1 LRWLFG
7 KACRAK
13 VIGRNAQ
20 QNEANLRE
28 ASQVI
33 TFFIGLAILAVGY
46 FTYGRVVEKLFG
58 IDPAR
63 PTPAV
68 ENTALFEDRQALPH
82 WKCMLIHLLHIAG
95 VGPVV
100 GVVLGAKFG
109 PVVFLIIPLGNIFG
123 GAVHDYFSGMI
134 SLRNGAGSYL
144 EVSKKFLNKTFAT
157 LSTVFMIIDLFA
169 LAASFTNVS
178 SGILNT
184 NHVFSKTT
192 SDKSFLLCICLIF
205 SYYIFSTFF
214 PISSFVSKLSNVFG
228 IILVTSVVLVLFFI
242 SGHLPALPEFDIG
255 NFLSNF
261 VQHPMGHPI
270 LPMLFVTIACGMISG
285 FHGSQNSITAG
296 IESNEKNGR
305 RTFYGMMVAEGF
317 LAMIWAAVGVIGYSL
332 YPHLTQINNGAVI
345 LSEIVRNLINVK
357 FVSELILISVVILA
371 ITTADA
377 ALRVLRVLTSDAFHL
392 RQKSAED
399 RFLLCIPILG
409 VCAMIVFW
417 SNITDGFSVLWNYFS
432 LTNQTIAVICLAIS
446 VCYMRAKKKPVV
458 FLLVP
463 LAFLS
468 FVIFLYL
475 FWISPEHILNAPKGF
490 GLGYPISC
498 VMAFISSILVC
509 FYSLRRGKHLAKQ
522 VEENKFNPD
531 GH

>member
-1 LRWLFG
+1 
-7 KACRAK
+7 
-13 VIGRNAQ
+13 
-20 QNEANLRE
+20 
-28 ASQVI
+28 VI
-33 TFFIGLAILAVGY
+33 TFFIGLVILTVGY
-46 FTYGRVVEKLFG
+46 FTYGRVMEKLFG
-58 IDPAR
+58 IEPAR

-68 ENTALFEDRQALPH
+68 KSAALFEDRQALPH

-100 GVVLGAKFG
+100 GVILGAKFG

-144 EVSKKFLNKTFAT
+144 EVSKKFLNKPFAAFST
-157 LSTVFMIIDLFA
+157 LFMIIALFA

-184 NHVFSKTT
+184 NHVLLKTT
-192 SDKSFLLCICLIF
+192 SDKTFIICICLIF

-214 PISSFVSKLSNVFG
+214 PISSFVSKLSNIFG
-228 IILVTSVVLVLFFI
+228 IILIASLVLILFFVF
-242 SGHLPALPEFDIG
+242 GYLPNLPEFDVH

-261 VQHPMGHPI
+261 TQHPLGHPI
-270 LPMLFVTIACGMISG
+270 LPMLFVTIACGMVSG

-296 IESNEKNGR
+296 IESSEKNGR
-305 RTFYGMMVAEGF
+305 QTFYGMMVAEGF
-317 LAMIWAAVGVIGYSL
+317 IAMVWAAVGIIGYSL
-332 YPHLTQINNGAVI
+332 YPELTQKNNGAVI
-345 LSEIVRNLINVK
+345 LSEIIYNLINIK
-357 FVSELILISVVILA
+357 FVSEIILISVVILA

-377 ALRVLRVLTSDAFHL
+377 ALRVLRILISDIFHL
-392 RQKSAED
+392 KQKSPED
-399 RFLLCIPILG
+399 RFLLCMPILG
-409 VCAMIVFW
+409 TCAMIVFW

-446 VCYMRAKKKPVV
+446 VCYMRAKKKPVI

-490 GLGYPISC
+490 GLGYPVSC
-498 VMAFISSILVC
+498 VIAFVCSILVC
-509 FYSLRRGKHLAKQ
+509 FYCLRHGKHLAKQ
-522 VEENKFNPD
+522 VEENQFNPD
-531 GH
+531 SD

>member
-1 LRWLFG
+1 
-7 KACRAK
+7 
-13 VIGRNAQ
+13 
-20 QNEANLRE
+20 
-28 ASQVI
+28 VI
-33 TFFIGLAILAVGY
+33 TFFIGLAILTVGY
-46 FTYGRVVEKLFG
+46 FTYGRMIEKIFG
-58 IDPAR
+58 AEPAR

-68 ENTALFEDRQALPH
+68 KNAALFEDRQALPH

-100 GVVLGAKFG
+100 GVILGAKFG

-144 EVSKKFLNKTFAT
+144 EVSKKFLNKTFAAF
-157 LSTVFMIIDLFA
+157 STVFMIITLFA
-169 LAASFTNVS
+169 LAAAFTNVS

-184 NHVFSKTT
+184 NQVFSKTT
-192 SDKSFLLCICLIF
+192 SDKAFILCICLVF

-214 PISSFVSKLSNVFG
+214 PISSFVSKLSNIFG
-228 IILVTSVVLVLFFI
+228 FILIASVVLILFFI
-242 SGHLPALPEFDIG
+242 YGHLPELPEFDVR

-261 VQHPMGHPI
+261 TQHPLGHPI

-296 IESNEKNGR
+296 IESNEKNCR
-305 RTFYGMMVAEGF
+305 QTFYGMMVAEGF
-317 LAMIWAAVGVIGYSL
+317 LAMVWAAVGVIGYSL
-332 YPHLTQINNGAVI
+332 YPDLVQKNNGAII
-345 LSEIVRNLINVK
+345 LSEIIHNLINVE
-357 FVSELILISVVILA
+357 FISEIILISVVILA
-371 ITTADA
+371 VTTADA
-377 ALRVLRVLTSDAFHL
+377 ALRVLRILISDIFNL
-392 RQKSAED
+392 KQKSPED

-417 SNITDGFSVLWNYFS
+417 SNITDGFSILWNYFS

-446 VCYMRAKKKPVV
+446 VCYMRAKKKPMI
-458 FLLVP
+458 FLLIP

-468 FVIFLYL
+468 FIIFLYL

-490 GLGYPISC
+490 GLGYPVSC
-498 VMAFISSILVC
+498 VIAFVCSVLVC
-509 FYSLRRGKHLAKQ
+509 FYSLRRGKHLAKK
-522 VEENKFNPD
+522 VEENQFNPD
-531 GH
+531 GD

>member
-7 KACRAK
+7 EACGAK
-13 VIGRNAQ
+13 VARRNAW

-28 ASQVI
+28 ASQMI
-33 TFFIGLAILAVGY
+33 TFFVGLGILLVGY
-46 FTYGRVVEKLFG
+46 FTYARVLEKLFG
-58 IDPAR
+58 ADSAR

-68 ENTALFEDRQALPH
+68 KNTELFEDRQVLPH

-144 EVSKKFLNKTFAT
+144 EVSKKFLNKTFSA
-157 LSTVFMIIDLFA
+157 LSTVFMMIALFA

-178 SGILNT
+178 SGILNS
-184 NHVFSKTT
+184 NPIFSKTT
-192 SDKSFLLCICLIF
+192 PDKAFLLCICLIF
-205 SYYIFSTFF
+205 SYYVFSTLF
-214 PISSFVSKLSNVFG
+214 PISSFVSKFSSIFG
-228 IILVTSVVLVLFFI
+228 IILIVSVVFVLFFI
-242 SGHLPALPEFDIG
+242 SGHLSALPEFDFKNFLG
-255 NFLSNF
+255 NFT
-261 VQHPMGHPI
+261 QHPLGHPI

-305 RTFYGMMVAEGF
+305 QTFYGMMVAEGF
-317 LAMIWAAVGVIGYSL
+317 LAMLWAAVGIIGYSL
-332 YPHLTQINNGAVI
+332 YPHLAQKENGAVI
-345 LSEIVRNLINVK
+345 LSELIRNLMNIE
-357 FVSELILISVVILA
+357 FVSELILISVVVLA

-377 ALRVLRVLTSDAFHL
+377 ALRVLRLLISDAFHL
-392 RQKSAED
+392 RQRSPED

-409 VCAMIVFW
+409 TCAMIVFW
-417 SNITDGFSVLWNYFS
+417 SNITDGFSILWNYFS
-432 LTNQTIAVICLAIS
+432 LTNQSIAVICLAIS
-446 VCYMRAKKKPVV
+446 VCYMRAKKKPVF

-463 LAFLS
+463 LAFIS
-468 FVIFLYL
+468 FIVFLYL
-475 FWISPEHILNAPKGF
+475 FWISPQHIMDAPVGF
-490 GLGYPISC
+490 GFGYPISC
-498 VMAFISSILVC
+498 ALAFVCSVLVC
-509 FYSLRRGKHLAKQ
+509 FYCMRHGKHLSKQ

-531 GH
+531 GD

>member
-1 LRWLFG
+1 M
-7 KACRAK
+7 
-13 VIGRNAQ
+13 
-20 QNEANLRE
+20 
-28 ASQVI
+28 I
-33 TFFIGLAILAVGY
+33 TFLIGLVILAVGY
-46 FTYGRVVEKLFG
+46 FTYGRMVEKLFG
-58 IDPAR
+58 IEPAR

-68 ENTALFEDRQALPH
+68 ENAALFEDRQALPH

-100 GVVLGAKFG
+100 GVILGAKFG

-144 EVSKKFLNKTFAT
+144 EISKKFLNKTFAGFST
-157 LSTVFMIIDLFA
+157 LFMIIALFA

-178 SGILNT
+178 SSILNT
-184 NHVFSKTT
+184 NHIFNNTT
-192 SDKSFLLCICLIF
+192 SDRAFILCICIIF

-228 IILVTSVVLVLFFI
+228 LILIASVGLVLFFI
-242 SGHLPALPEFDIG
+242 FGHLPELPEFDVHDFLG
-255 NFLSNF
+255 NFT
-261 VQHPMGHPI
+261 QHPMGHPI
-270 LPMLFVTIACGMISG
+270 VPMLFVTIACGMISG
-285 FHGSQNSITAG
+285 FHGSQNTITAG

-305 RTFYGMMVAEGF
+305 QTFYGMMVLEGF
-317 LAMIWAAVGVIGYSL
+317 LAMIWAAVGIIGYSL
-332 YPHLTQINNGAVI
+332 YPSLTQKNNGAVI
-345 LSEIVRNLINVK
+345 LSEIIHNLINVK
-357 FVSELILISVVILA
+357 IASEIILLSVAVLA

-377 ALRVLRVLTSDAFHL
+377 ALRVLRILISDIFHL
-392 RQKSAED
+392 KQKSSED

-446 VCYMRAKKKPVV
+446 VCYMRAKKKPVI

-475 FWISPEHILNAPKGF
+475 FWISPQHIINAPVGF
-490 GLGYPISC
+490 GLGYPVSC
-498 VMAFISSILVC
+498 VMALICSILVC
-509 FYSLRRGKHLAKQ
+509 FYCLRHGKYLSKQ
-522 VEENKFNPD
+522 VEENQFNPD
-531 GH
+531 GD